1 MISGMVQS
9 NVGIICLRSDPA
21 GSVSNPAASPVGGA
35 RSRIAADLIT
45 GWSKRKHYALGPE
58 K

>member
-9 NVGIICLRSDPA
+9 NMGIIFLRSDPA
-21 GSVSNPAASPVGGA
+21 GSVSNPAASAARGA
-35 RSRIAADLIT
+35 RSRIAADVIA